1 MAVKVSELRAN
12 LQKYIDEV
20 QNGGKALDITVRG
33 KAVARLVPINDRQAE
48 AKKWLREARKHSWV
62 GDVVTPLD
70 VKWNA
75 DFGND
80 S

>member
-1 MAVKVSELRAN
+1 MRVKVSDLRAN

-20 QNGGKALDITVRG
+20 ESGTPLDITVRG
-33 KAVARLVPINDRQAE
+33 KAVVRMIPIADVQTE
-48 AKKWLREARKHSWV
+48 AKKWLLEARKHSWV
-62 GDVVTPLD
+62 GDVVSPLN

-75 DFGND
+75 DSGND